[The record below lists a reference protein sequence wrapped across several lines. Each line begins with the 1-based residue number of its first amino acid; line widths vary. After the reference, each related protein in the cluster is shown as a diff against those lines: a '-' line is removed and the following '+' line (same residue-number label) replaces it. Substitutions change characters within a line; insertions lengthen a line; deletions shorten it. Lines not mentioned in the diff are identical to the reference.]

1 MEDSVVILRAGW
13 LPTRQANGIQ
23 TVRMCEAFAALGL
36 RVSLYYIPQPGNL
49 PKDIVKYHDIKT
61 PVTLKPLP
69 RGILPLRKQF
79 KLKQGSFGT
88 PSFVHAL
95 LWSGF
100 VVQLASRE
108 KALFYFVR
116 EPMLAWWLGL
126 RNLPTV
132 FEIHHDYTTGGIQ
145 NPFTSPACQRK
156 SIKSVV
162 AVTEHL
168 RNDLVNIFDVPREK
182 TIALSNGV
190 DLQQFAH
197 VCTKD
202 VARQRLGLQSETPIV
217 VYAGQ
222 LRVEKGVDILVRAAA
237 ILKNVTVVIVGGDRT
252 DQERLRRLMLESDAH
267 NVILMGHVPASEV
280 PIYLKAADILVL
292 PHSATGREAAKYTC
306 PLKLFE
312 YMAAGVPLVASE
324 LPAITEVIRH
334 GENGWLVNPDS
345 PSALAQ
351 GIRYLLE
358 NKEFAS
364 AMARRS
370 AQDAEGYTWKHRAAR
385 IVESVKR

>member
-36 RVSLYYIPQPGNL
+36 RVVLYYIPQPGNL

-88 PSFVHAL
+88 PSFVHAFF
-95 LWSGF
+95 WSGF
-100 VVQLASRE
+100 VAQLASRE

-126 RNLPTV
+126 LNLPTV
-132 FEIHHDYTTGGIQ
+132 FEIHHDYTTGGIE
-145 NPFTSPACQRK
+145 NPFTRPACRRK

-168 RNDLVNIFDVPREK
+168 RSDLVSIFDVPNEK

-190 DLQQFAH
+190 DLQQFAS
-197 VCTKD
+197 VCTRD
-202 VARQRLGLQSETPIV
+202 VARQQLGLQSENPIV

-222 LRVEKGVDILVRAAA
+222 LRVEKGVDTLVRAAA
-237 ILKNVTVVIVGGDRT
+237 MLKNVRVVIVGGDAA
-252 DQERLRRLMLESDAH
+252 DQERLRRLMLELDTH
-267 NVILMGHVPASEV
+267 NVVLLDHVPATEV
-280 PIYLKAADILVL
+280 PTYLKAANILVL
-292 PHSATGREAAKYTC
+292 PHSAKSIEAAKYTC

-312 YMAAGVPLVASE
+312 YMAAGVPIVVSE
-324 LPAITEVIRH
+324 LPATTEVIRH
-334 GENGWLVNPDS
+334 GENGWLVKPDS
-345 PSALAQ
+345 PSALAE
-351 GIRYLLE
+351 GIRHLLE
-358 NKEFAS
+358 NDDLAS

-370 AQDAEGYTWKHRAAR
+370 VQDAVCYTWKHRAAR
-385 IVESVKR
+385 IVESVRG